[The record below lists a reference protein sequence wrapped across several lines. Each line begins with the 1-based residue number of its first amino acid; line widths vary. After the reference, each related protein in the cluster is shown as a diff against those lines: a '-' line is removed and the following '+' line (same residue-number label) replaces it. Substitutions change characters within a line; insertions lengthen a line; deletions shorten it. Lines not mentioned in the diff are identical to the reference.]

1 MCAYARE
8 KERIARTGGDA
19 LNGIQGQE
27 VKEKEQG
34 MIKHYARERMFV
46 AGSVA
51 RVNIFPVRK
60 VGRGRGAK
68 RMPSRPCQEALNH
81 RNSLKLRKDIVQ
93 LNFPE
98 EVGGITMRLDYK
110 HFWDEFHRNPT
121 EVEWKAYL
129 AQFVRRLKTL
139 YQKHGAELKMVKF
152 THIGRKNGRK
162 HHHLIFT
169 TPPEGITHKAIK
181 ELWPAGFGWFSDL
194 EYVDGSVENLVG
206 YLSDWSGECWWSCT
220 RNCKRPSKEDYA
232 DGTPASV
239 HYIDGHVTMAD
250 AHYIDTHRDDFAFI
264 KRLFPGWEVRYVTP
278 TAEMH
283 AADGSVISA
292 ACFGGP
298 FVEIEL
304 YLPEAKSKPVKL
316 LGQKRRAKGGD
327 GE

>member
-1 MCAYARE
+1 M
-8 KERIARTGGDA
+8 ER
-19 LNGIQGQE
+19 
-27 VKEKEQG
+27 
-34 MIKHYARERMFV
+34 HYARERMFV
-46 AGSVA
+46 AGSLA

-60 VGRGRGAK
+60 VTKGRGAK
-68 RMPSRPCQEALNH
+68 RVASRACQAALNH
-81 RNSLKLRKDIVQ
+81 RNSLKLRKDIIQ

-98 EVGGITMRLDYK
+98 EAGGLTARLDYAK
-110 HFWDEFHRNPT
+110 FREQFGRNP
-121 EVEWKAYL
+121 EEKEWKAYL
-129 AQFVRRLKTL
+129 AQFIRRLKTL
-139 YQKHGAELKMVKF
+139 YAKHGIELKAFKSA
-152 THIGRKNGRK
+152 HIGRVKKNV

-169 TPPEGITHKAIK
+169 DLPEGVSRREIEA
-181 ELWPAGFGWFSDL
+181 LWTVGYMRIAALS
-194 EYVDGSVENLVG
+194 YTDGSVEKLVQ
-206 YLSDWSGECWWSCT
+206 YISEESGECWWSCT

-292 ACFGGP
+292 SAFGGP

-304 YLPEAKSKPVKL
+304 YREEVKSKPVKL
-316 LGQKRRAKGGD
+316 LGQKRRGGEN
-327 GE
+327 G